1 MLSLVQRSTQVR
13 AVRSQNCDEQ
23 SPFCEQAAPAGR
35 LWRPAGAACAQN
47 GDCASQFCER
57 TARTCVDLCTSDST
71 CPTGLGCE
79 LAYVRAPTGVVSTRV
94 CLSAPTESLLQ
105 PL

>member
-1 MLSLVQRSTQVR
+1 MTAIETVPVCLADTG
-13 AVRSQNCDEQ
+13 
-23 SPFCEQAAPAGR
+23 AG
-35 LWRPAGAACAQN
+35 LHNRPAGAACSQN
-47 GDCASQFCER
+47 GDCASQFCES
-57 TARTCVDLCTSDST
+57 TARTCVDLCTSDAT

-105 PL
+105 AM